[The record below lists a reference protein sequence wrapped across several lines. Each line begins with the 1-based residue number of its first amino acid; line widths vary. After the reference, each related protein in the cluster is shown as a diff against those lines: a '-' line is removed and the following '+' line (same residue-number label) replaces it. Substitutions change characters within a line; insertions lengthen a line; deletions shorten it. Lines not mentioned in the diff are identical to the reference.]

1 MFEIIVIYAVMAV
14 LVFLNGKFAY
24 DAARNYQPARKRY
37 VFKRWKDRK

>member
-1 MFEIIVIYAVMAV
+1 MLEFILIYAVMAV

-37 VFKRWKDRK
+37 VIKRWKDRK

>member
-1 MFEIIVIYAVMAV
+1 MLEFILIYAVIAV

>member
-24 DAARNYQPARKRY
+24 EAARKRY